1 MWAIEPA
8 FVIWLLSFPLLA
20 LAGKSAVSI
29 VIMIF
34 LPCVSLEVA
43 CTARVCCYEHLD
55 SRASCSHI
63 ADSDAMQLLDPT
75 TSVSIGT
82 IALA

>member
-20 LAGKSAVSI
+20 LAGKSAVV
-29 VIMIF
+29 VINILH
-34 LPCVSLEVA
+34 LPRVSLEVA
-43 CTARVCCYEHLD
+43 CTARFCCYEHSD